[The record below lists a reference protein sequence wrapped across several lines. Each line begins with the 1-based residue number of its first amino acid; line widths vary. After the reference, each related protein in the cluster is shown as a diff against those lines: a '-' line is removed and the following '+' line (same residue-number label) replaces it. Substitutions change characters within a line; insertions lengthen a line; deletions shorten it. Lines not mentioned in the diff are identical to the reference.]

1 MSLVKDAAQVAELQ
15 AMQNCGLDPE
25 SLQMML
31 RPTPSLPRRKATA
44 VAAKKERSE
53 LRRELKKRQSKYE
66 KEYAENSQKLI
77 DPMQSRVQMGSS
89 ALQESG
95 TVHV

>member
-1 MSLVKDAAQVAELQ
+1 
-15 AMQNCGLDPE
+15 
-25 SLQMML
+25 MML

-44 VAAKKERSE
+44 VAAKKKERSE
-53 LRRELKKRQSKYE
+53 LRGELKKRQSKYE

-77 DPMQSRVQMGSS
+77 DLMQSRVQMGSS
-89 ALQESG
+89 ALQGSG